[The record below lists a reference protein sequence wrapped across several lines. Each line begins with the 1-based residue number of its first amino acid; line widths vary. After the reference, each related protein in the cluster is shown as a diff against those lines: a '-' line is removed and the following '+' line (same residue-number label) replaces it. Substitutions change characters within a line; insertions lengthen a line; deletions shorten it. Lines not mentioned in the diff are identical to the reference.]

1 MASEADLSPSI
12 LNKWERGVF
21 ENIDS
26 PTTVDRGPSL
36 TSYHPQGILIISL
49 RNKSMLFSRV
59 LYLAA

>member
-1 MASEADLSPSI
+1 MASEADLSASI
-12 LNKWERGVF
+12 LNKQERGVF

-26 PTTVDRGPSL
+26 PTAL
-36 TSYHPQGILIISL
+36 TSYAPQGILIISL